1 MRVIFGSAKGRNL
14 VSPKSKN
21 VRPTTDRVKQ
31 FIFDCLGD
39 VQECEVLD
47 IFAGSGG
54 LGIESLSRGANST
67 IFIENSYH
75 SLQAIKKNL
84 ELTRFSDKAK
94 ILKLDFQ
101 KALKSL
107 AASKKKFDLIFADP
121 PYDKCFENKILE
133 QIRSGNLLTE
143 NGILV
148 LEHSNTDFET
158 DFKLV
163 KHKKFGETNV
173 SFFSNP

>member
-1 MRVIFGSAKGRNL
+1 MGSAKGRNL
-14 VSPKSKN
+14 LSPKSKN
-21 VRPTTDRVKQ
+21 IRPTTDRVKQ

-39 VQECEVLD
+39 VQKCEVLD

-54 LGIESLSRGANST
+54 LGIESLSRGASST
-67 IFIENSYH
+67 IFVENSFL

-84 ELTRFSDKAK
+84 ELTKLSEKAK

-107 AASKKKFDLIFADP
+107 SRSGKKFNLIFADP
-121 PYDKCFENKILE
+121 PYDKCYENLILE
-133 QIRSGNLLTE
+133 NIISGNLLTK

-148 LEHSNTDFET
+148 LEHSNIDFET
-158 DFKLV
+158 ELKLA
-163 KHKKFGETNV
+163 KHKKIGETNV
-173 SFFSNP
+173 SFFSKS